1 MSWWKKAGQ
10 ALNDAGDAIAK
21 PVYKAG
27 DYIAKNTGLD
37 KVEAPSLSVN
47 KNSLSNLLKKRAQ
60 SKNKSVLDRV
70 GDAIASGAQSVG
82 DFFNETLSGTS
93 NRKPTVKSQGPNPL
107 EQDRDMKQPMKD
119 FGPTPGEKKAF
130 EGLTP
135 ILQNTPIDNVSIPVI
150 DNIRKVL
157 ASGGSGTLAI
167 PEGGEEPLITR
178 PPRPVVTPPRVAS
191 GGAAVQGIPIP
202 APDTDDKVPQG
213 PANKPAGKNA
223 PASQT
228 KPKVIALT
236 DDQPRKASVYS
247 RWKKRMPKRKMV
259 T

>member
-1 MSWWKKAGQ
+1 MGWKKPKWVKKVQSGAQ
-10 ALNDAGDAIAK
+10 NVANKAAAPIHKAGDAIAK
-21 PVYKAG
+21 A
-27 DYIAKNTGLD
+27 TGLD
-37 KVEAPSLSVN
+37 KVEMPKLPPVSLSAPSN
-47 KNSLSNLLKKRAQ
+47 KP
-60 SKNKSVLDRV
+60 SVLDRL
-70 GDAIASGAQSVG
+70 GDTLAKGAQAVG
-82 DFFNETLSGTS
+82 DFFNETVSGTG
-93 NRKPTVKSQGPNPL
+93 NRKPTVKIQGQNPL

-130 EGLTP
+130 EGLQP
-135 ILQNTPIDNVSIPVI
+135 VAYVPVLDDKRDIPVI

>member
-1 MSWWKKAGQ
+1 MGWKKPKWVKNVQKGAQNVANKVGDTVR
-10 ALNDAGDAIAK
+10 DAVK
-21 PVYKAG
+21 PA
-27 DYIAKNTGLD
+27 
-37 KVEAPSLSVN
+37 
-47 KNSLSNLLKKRAQ
+47 AQ
-60 SKNKSVLDRV
+60 STINL
-70 GDAIASGAQSVG
+70 QSVAKSLG
-82 DFFNETLSGTS
+82 QFGSWVGNKFHDIVAPDTA
-93 NRKPTVKSQGPNPL
+93 NRKPTVKIQGPNPL

-130 EGLTP
+130 EGLQP
-135 ILQNTPIDNVSIPVI
+135 VAYVPVLDDKRDIPVI